1 MCSICAEVGIMVVV
15 MLVMMII
22 MMLMVMVTDLP
33 PKTKTD

>member
-15 MLVMMII
+15 MLVIMII
-22 MMLMVMVTDLP
+22 MMLMVTDLP

>member
-15 MLVMMII
+15 MLVIMII